1 MQIEEKVSDQ
11 LGMLAPALCQFMS
24 DNALCNESQVGR
36 YLLSQQLE
44 RVGMSI
50 AEQLGFQEGKE
61 LEPSLGVSLCRKENK
76 IISLLALTQG

>member
-24 DNALCNESQVGR
+24 DNALSNESQVGR

-61 LEPSLGVSLCRKENK
+61 LEPSLGVSLCGKENK